1 MDRHDHALGLFGLAM
16 ALCILLVAADALRPA
31 APAKVAAALT
41 LPRTGAC
48 SEAALEMP
56 EASEMPEVIGW

>member
-1 MDRHDHALGLFGLAM
+1 MDRHDHALWLFGLAM

-31 APAKVAAALT
+31 APVKVAAALT
-41 LPRTGAC
+41 LPHTGAC